1 MQNSFISLISTSI
14 FLDTIFTT
22 CTKFLDC
29 SSLVSFDDRWKPSS
43 QCFLTLISLSFQRNR
58 SSYGSKICGC
68 QVKRTRDGNR
78 LSLAIFLTNDLISKI
93 KSLRKPTWSS
103 ETFFFFSKNLDL
115 TSTISRR
122 FIFADV
128 SQLPFAHATRSNTVG
143 KPYCGNALWKV
154 NAEERSDT
162 WFKWDVER
170 KASLGSN
177 QII

>member
-1 MQNSFISLISTSI
+1 MHKIFGLFEPRFLRWRMKTFKSMFFNPNISLIP
-14 FLDTIFTT
+14 
-22 CTKFLDC
+22 KE
-29 SSLVSFDDRWKPSS
+29 SFELR
-43 QCFLTLISLSFQRNR
+43 FENLRL
-58 SSYGSKICGC
+58 

-170 KASLGSN
+170 KASFGSN
-177 QII
+177 